1 MSLVGEKVNKEFKM
15 RKNILFSIAV
25 FMAITFFAVSSA
37 RAEGQHQ
44 CRTAGEGEHQCL
56 HAKEGERQCPHFEK
70 SQQTQNA
77 APSAGMEEAL
87 ESYFAI
93 LSSLSQ
99 DSMENVETNAK
110 DLADSTGKLA
120 GHCGGSKDGC
130 PKSCRF
136 GPLADASAA
145 AKSLS
150 EKADISAV
158 RSEFGTLSEKLAEYL
173 KDGQEEGSDKLYV
186 FTCDMAKKVW
196 LQKNEDPGNPYF
208 SPSMARCKRKIN

>member
-1 MSLVGEKVNKEFKM
+1 M
-15 RKNILFSIAV
+15 RKNILLSIAV
-25 FMAITFFAVSSA
+25 FMAVTFFAASSA

-44 CRTAGEGEHQCL
+44 CWKAGEGEHQCL
-56 HAKEGERQCPHFEK
+56 HAKEGEHQCPHPEK
-70 SQQTQNA
+70 NQQTQKA
-77 APSAGMEEAL
+77 TPSGGMEEAL
-87 ESYFAI
+87 KSYYAI

-99 DSMENVETNAK
+99 DSMENVQTNAK
-110 DLADSTGKLA
+110 DLADSIGKLA
-120 GHCGGSKDGC
+120 GHCGGSMDGC
-130 PKSCRF
+130 PKSCRL

-150 EKADISAV
+150 EKADISAA

-173 KDGQEEGSDKLYV
+173 KNGQEEGSDHLYV

-208 SPSMARCKRKIN
+208 GPSMAKCKRKIN

>member
-1 MSLVGEKVNKEFKM
+1 M
-15 RKNILFSIAV
+15 RKNILLSIVV
-25 FMAITFFAVSSA
+25 FIAIVFFAVSSA

-44 CRTAGEGEHQCL
+44 CGTAGESEHQCL
-56 HAKEGERQCPHFEK
+56 HAKEGEQQCLHSEK

-77 APSAGMEEAL
+77 APSAGMEETL
-87 ESYFAI
+87 ESYFSI

-99 DSMENVETNAK
+99 DSMENVQTNAK
-110 DLADSTGKLA
+110 DLADSISKLA

-130 PKSCRF
+130 PKSCPL
-136 GPLADASAA
+136 GPLADASDT

-150 EKADISAV
+150 EKTDISAA

-208 SPSMARCKRKIN
+208 GPSMAKCKRKIN